1 MYART
6 SATNT
11 WPRRVIITFAISMV
25 IYCLTVIGFVTTSP
39 DIGVRCLLIGRAG
52 PDSLRPGI
60 EIQSLPSLNCLTNE
74 PPANGSILLR
84 VGEQPMRTYRDFPAA
99 LEWLRSAVP
108 SGQPLYAG
116 TNPYLTG
123 EPIPRP
129 VIAVEGIG
137 TFVEIEYLAEGDP
150 DVRRTYL
157 QINSLPWSTLAQTM
171 IWFALQ
177 LALTS
182 LAGLAYWHRPFD
194 NASRMFFLMT
204 LVTMGA
210 FVGGFHWWVIA
221 SNFWLNFPFVAC
233 AALVPVLLLNFFLIY
248 PRSDSSMPRWLSATT
263 RLIYVPAAVAIIF
276 FVMTLWELQSE
287 SSAVTA
293 VASTQRM
300 TQSIVQLQHGINA
313 YLCLSATYFVW
324 TVFQLIRSYVSSRNP
339 LEQRQLWWMLC
350 AGIFAAIPV
359 GYTLYLALYDRSS
372 FALGYA
378 SVPMFLASL
387 SFMVA
392 YLVGMIRYKLLLIDQ
407 FVDKG
412 MWFYVVSSIVAVLFG
427 MIMAGGGLV
436 SRTLNTSPQPKQVLA
451 VFLTTVMVTVIL
463 LWIRD
468 RVQRIIDRRF
478 FREKYQLDQLLVR
491 VNRTVGD
498 FVDQQTLSQRLILS
512 CRDVLRVTWAAFYLR
527 DRTGAVFQLVNV
539 SDGRQIELQIAA
551 RPELTALLKEETTWQ
566 REQGRWREDSP
577 IQNLLHVL
585 KADLIQ
591 TLTVEG
597 DVLGL
602 VALGPRI
609 DQSTFSA
616 EDVTFLQALSHVT
629 TVALQAARIHQNLN
643 ALNEELQTKTEQLT
657 SQQRQITVLQTE
669 LAQQQ
674 SIEAAVSSEVFHRGA
689 IKGNSPAL
697 RKILE
702 MAKKAA
708 LSDATILIRGE
719 SGCGKEL
726 LALAIHENS
735 PRAKGPLVPVHC
747 AALSPT
753 LLESELFGHVK
764 GAFTGA
770 NQDRI
775 GRFEM
780 ARGGT
785 LFLDE
790 IGDIT
795 PETQIKLLRVLQQ
808 RCFEPV
814 GSSRTVDVDVRL
826 IAATHRSLEQLMTTG
841 QFREDL
847 FYRLNVVALELPP
860 LRDRPDDIFELIWHF
875 LKRACH
881 RTGKP
886 LLHISPDVVKV
897 LENYP
902 WPGNIRELENV
913 IERAVVL
920 SEGNSLTMR
929 ELPEVVLVGA
939 KYRDERAMNSDG
951 SVGTS
956 VKKPARVQRGTT
968 SNSSAATLPS
978 VTTDTSPRDVIT
990 NSANEREILQEALQ
1004 SANGNL
1010 AQAARALGVPRS
1022 TFYSRLKKYGIR

>member
-1 MYART
+1 M
-6 SATNT
+6 TNH
-11 WPRRVIITFAISMV
+11 WPRRIIVAFAVLMV
-25 IYCLTVIGFVTTSP
+25 IYCVTVIGFVTTSP
-39 DIGVRCLLIGRAG
+39 DIGLRCLLIGRTG
-52 PDSLRPGI
+52 PDPLQPGI
-60 EIQSLPSLNCLTNE
+60 EIQSLPSVNSLTDDR
-74 PPANGSILLR
+74 PANGSVLLR
-84 VGEQPMRTYRDFPAA
+84 VGEQPIRTYRDFPAA
-99 LEWLRSAVP
+99 LEWLRQADP
-108 SGQPLYAG
+108 SGQPLYEG

-137 TFVEIEYLAEGDP
+137 TFVEIEFLAGDDP
-150 DVRRTYL
+150 VVRRTYL
-157 QINSLPWSTLAQTM
+157 QINSLPWSTLIQTM
-171 IWFALQ
+171 IWFSLQ
-177 LALTS
+177 LGLTS
-182 LAGLAYWHRPFD
+182 LSGLAYWHRPFD
-194 NASRMFFLMT
+194 NAARMFFLMT

-210 FVGGFHWWVIA
+210 FVGGYHWWVIA
-221 SNFWLNFPFVAC
+221 SNFWLNFPFVAS
-233 AALVPVLLLNFFLIY
+233 AVLVPVLLLNFFLIY
-248 PRSDSSMPRWLSATT
+248 PRTDLATPRWLGTVIKLT
-263 RLIYVPAAVAIIF
+263 YVPSVAAIGF
-276 FVMTLWELQSE
+276 FLLTLWNLQIE
-287 SSAVTA
+287 SAKPA
-293 VASTQRM
+293 GIASTQRM
-300 TQSIVQLQHGINA
+300 MQSIESLQYGINA
-313 YLCLSATYFVW
+313 YLCLSAAYFVW
-324 TVFQLIRSYVSSRNP
+324 TVLLLIRSYLSSRNP

-350 AGIFAAIPV
+350 AGVFAALPV

-387 SFMVA
+387 SFMLA
-392 YLVGMIRYKLLLIDQ
+392 YLVGMVRYKLLLIDQ

-412 MWFYVVSSIVAVLFG
+412 MWFYVTSSAVAVMFG
-427 MIMAGGGLV
+427 TIMAGGSLI
-436 SRTLNTSPQPKQVLA
+436 SRTLNSSPQPKQVLA
-451 VFLTTVMVTVIL
+451 VFLTTVMVTVIM

-468 RVQRIIDRRF
+468 RVQQIIDRRF

-491 VNRTVGD
+491 VNRTVGH

-527 DRTGAVFQLVNV
+527 DRTGSVFQLVNV
-539 SDGRQIELQIAA
+539 SDGQQIELQIVA
-551 RPELTALLKEETTWQ
+551 RPELMALLAEETTWQ

-591 TLTVEG
+591 TLTIDG

-602 VALGPRI
+602 VALGPRA
-609 DQSTFSA
+609 DQSTFTA

-643 ALNEELQTKTEQLT
+643 ALNEELQTKTEKLS
-657 SQQRQITVLQTE
+657 SQQRQIALLQSE
-669 LAQQQ
+669 LSQQQ
-674 SIEAAVSSEVFHRGA
+674 TIEPAESSDVFHRGA
-689 IKGNSPAL
+689 IKGNSLAL
-697 RKILE
+697 RKVLD
-702 MAKKAA
+702 MAQKAA
-708 LSDATILIRGE
+708 RSDATVLIRGE

-726 LALAIHENS
+726 MALAIHENS

-770 NQDRI
+770 NQDRM

-790 IGDIT
+790 IGDIS

-814 GSSRTVDVDVRL
+814 GSSRTVDIDVRL

-847 FYRLNVVALELPP
+847 FYRLNVITLDLPS
-860 LRDRPDDIFELIWHF
+860 LRDRPEDIFELIWHF

-881 RTGKP
+881 RTGKR
-886 LLHISPDVVKV
+886 LLHIEPDVVEV

-920 SEGNSLTMR
+920 SDGNTLTMR
-929 ELPEVVLVGA
+929 ELPDVVLEGA
-939 KYRDERAMNSDG
+939 KSRDERTAAADG
-951 SVGTS
+951 TGGTA
-956 VKKPARVQRGTT
+956 VKKTVRPRRATSFSLAPLAMPSQREV
-968 SNSSAATLPS
+968 S
-978 VTTDTSPRDVIT
+978 VREFVT
-990 NSANEREILQEALQ
+990 NGANEREILQEALN
-1004 SANGNL
+1004 SAEGNL
-1010 AQAARALGVPRS
+1010 AQAARALGLPRS
-1022 TFYSRLKKYGIR
+1022 TFYSRMKKYGLR